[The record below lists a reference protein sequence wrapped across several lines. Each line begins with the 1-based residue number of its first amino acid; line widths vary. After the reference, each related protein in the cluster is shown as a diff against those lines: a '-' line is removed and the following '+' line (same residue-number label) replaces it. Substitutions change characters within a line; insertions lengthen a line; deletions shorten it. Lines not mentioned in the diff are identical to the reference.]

1 MAENGTYIRDIQS
14 LEQLNNMIEYSGEAM
29 ANIEENVSGYI
40 NGVRDVLEKQLEV
53 LQERLEQ
60 AEERLQAAEE
70 DLSACE
76 ASQEYDE
83 DSNEYQPS
91 CRCEE
96 AAVAAARKEVENCR
110 RNYEAGERI
119 LSECKNEID
128 DYNEPGGMLTPP
140 GGHCLIKNM
149 REYQAPKASEQLR
162 ELISKLQDISNTD
175 VSGGQDNS
183 YDNWKPSKED
193 KPLTQNKR
201 LEIFQKNVQQI
212 KEEQVSSRLKDANRA
227 MHCPICLRPIPL
239 CICRNLHGDVH
250 IYK

>member
-53 LQERLEQ
+53 LQERLEN
-60 AEERLQAAEE
+60 AEKRLQTAEE

-83 DSNEYQPS
+83 DSNEYRPS
-91 CRCEE
+91 CRCE
-96 AAVAAARKEVENCR
+96 ASAVAVARKEVEICR
-110 RNYEAGERI
+110 RNYEAGERV

-128 DYNEPGGMLTPP
+128 DYNKPCGILTPP

-162 ELISKLQDISNTD
+162 ELISKLQDVLNTD
-175 VSGGQDNS
+175 VGGGQDNS
-183 YDNWKPSKED
+183 HDNWKPSEED

-201 LEIFQKNVQQI
+201 LEIFRNNVQQI
-212 KEEQVSSRLKDANRA
+212 KDEQVNGHLKDANRA
-227 MHCPICLRPIPL
+227 MRCPNCFRPIPL
-239 CICRNLHGDVH
+239 CVCRNLHGDVH